1 MVDYLTEEDK
11 TKNEKKAAKKEET
24 KEVISE
30 VKEVVEAP
38 VVASEPKEAI
48 KEETVDLSKLTVAEL
63 KTMAKD
69 ANIEGYTTLK
79 KAELVASLTK

>member
-63 KTMAKD
+63 KAMAKD